1 MGDFRYLEVLE
12 GFPNYSTK
20 NLNKEPSS
28 LALFTAP
35 DPTEYWGMIREW
47 VYLFLQTVKIK
58 TTKKRNMPECLLS
71 ERATLMEKQTVARS
85 GFSPFVA

>member
-1 MGDFRYLEVLE
+1 MGDFRYWEVLE

-28 LALFTAP
+28 LALFMAL

-47 VYLFLQTVKIK
+47 FTCFYKP
-58 TTKKRNMPECLLS
+58 KKRLPKNETRQSDPE
-71 ERATLMEKQTVARS
+71 
-85 GFSPFVA
+85 